1 MIEVLRPDELRDKIV
16 DRAEKIL
23 KVYKK

>member
-23 KVYKK
+23 KIYKK